1 MAYPQNE
8 FKDERLKLGQTI
20 KKLRKERDLTQEELA
35 EKADIDTNYLAKI
48 ETAQVNTTVRYLIKI
63 ARGLHKKVRDLFEF

>member
-1 MAYPQNE
+1 MAYSSNE
-8 FKDERLKLGQTI
+8 FKSEREQLGQTI
-20 KKLRKERDLTQEELA
+20 QQFRKEKHLTQEELA
-35 EKADIDTNYLAKI
+35 EKADIPTNYLAKI